1 VIPILSF
8 VVVILYTLVYR
19 SIAHSALH
27 DLGKVDPDYHRQLGT
42 GRALGMLNSIA
53 AARMLFDAQIPK
65 AFYPPRVRRK
75 IAWARGLL
83 YAIPAVVVV
92 LACLIVVG
100 R

>member
-1 VIPILSF
+1 MSPILLLVF
-8 VVVILYTLVYR
+8 ALLHALVYHG
-19 SIAHSALH
+19 IAHSALY
-27 DLGKVDPDYHRQLGT
+27 DLRKVDPDYHRQLGA

-53 AARMLFDAQIPK
+53 AARILFDAQIPK

-83 YAIPAVVVV
+83 YAIPAVIVV
-92 LACLIVVG
+92 LACLMVLG